1 VRPWISEVYGLLRNA
16 EISIL
21 LENHK
26 LEARRADLAGPF
38 WAHELMKL
46 TDEGLSTVHRD
57 LSGLKPKVVGNMKFV
72 LHSIRMLSSLAYLFT
87 GPIFTGAEGAV
98 RQREE
103 VLAPLRRLQTD
114 GKLIDALKYVAKQTY
129 DNHCLDG
136 PHVVFDVPSVPGWK
150 PEQLQYDQQRSCFL
164 LVSEMIRNYCDSEKD
179 TGHATWKA
187 EVVGNAI
194 TLTLT
199 GTTRAQR
206 NPASMRLARLNVF
219 LRALEIGSADVEWN
233 RDQGMCQYKIEI
245 DLEQSSVAPSDE
257 KPSSNSSP

>member
-1 VRPWISEVYGLLRNA
+1 
-16 EISIL
+16 
-21 LENHK
+21 
-26 LEARRADLAGPF
+26 
-38 WAHELMKL
+38 
-46 TDEGLSTVHRD
+46 
-57 LSGLKPKVVGNMKFV
+57 
-72 LHSIRMLSSLAYLFT
+72 
-87 GPIFTGAEGAV
+87 
-98 RQREE
+98 
-103 VLAPLRRLQTD
+103 
-114 GKLIDALKYVAKQTY
+114 LIDALKYVAKQTY

-257 KPSSNSSP
+257 KPSPNSSP